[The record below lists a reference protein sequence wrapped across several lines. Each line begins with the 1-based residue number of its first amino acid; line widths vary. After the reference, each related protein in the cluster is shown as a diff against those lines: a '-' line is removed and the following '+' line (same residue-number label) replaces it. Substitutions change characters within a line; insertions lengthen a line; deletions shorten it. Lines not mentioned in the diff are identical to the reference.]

1 MSALPHAV
9 AAEHDRAV
17 EEFLTGQARM
27 VTPASLR
34 LIARRV
40 ADTLD
45 PDGTL
50 TEEADRV
57 RRRGL
62 DVQQRP
68 DGSATVR
75 GELDAVCAEALLSVL
90 DTLARPAPAADGQR
104 DPRTPAQRRHDGL
117 RDGLLTAL
125 RSGRLPECGGISTT
139 ILITTTAEDL
149 RTHTGL
155 ARTGHGALLPMRT
168 ITHQLLPDAQL
179 MPVTLSRDKNQ
190 NIRIAN
196 YGPAR
201 RSFTATQ
208 RLAMAARDGGC
219 SLPGCT
225 IPAAWCQAHHV
236 IAWADGGPT
245 TIDNGTLL
253 CGYHHR
259 EHPNL
264 GWTCTMTNGTPHWT
278 PPPWIDPNQQPTR
291 NTAHTLITDP
301 RDPLDQAAGR
311 TPDPELI
318 PC

>member
-1 MSALPHAV
+1 
-9 AAEHDRAV
+9 
-17 EEFLTGQARM
+17 
-27 VTPASLR
+27 LR

-50 TEEADRV
+50 ASDADRT
-57 RRRGL
+57 RRRQL
-62 DVQQRP
+62 DVHQRP

-75 GELDAVCAEALLSVL
+75 GELDAVCAEALLTVL

-139 ILITTTAEDL
+139 ILITTTAQEL
-149 RTHTGL
+149 RANQGL
-155 ARTGHGALLPMRT
+155 ARTGHGALQPMRT
-168 ITHQLLPDAQL
+168 VTEHLLPDAQL
-179 MPVTLSRDKNQ
+179 MPVMLSRDKSGNK
-190 NIRIAN
+190 RIEN

-201 RSFTATQ
+201 RSFTAAQ
-208 RLAMAARDGGC
+208 RLAMATRDSGC
-219 SLPGCT
+219 SFPGCT
-225 IPAAWCQAHHV
+225 IPAAWCQAHHI
-236 IAWADGGPT
+236 IAWAQGGPT

-259 EHPNL
+259 EHPTL

-278 PPPWIDPNQQPTR
+278 PPAWIDPNREPIR
-291 NTAHTLITDP
+291 NTAHNLMTEVGDP
-301 RDPLDQAAGR
+301 LGEQDMRDPLGQEDMRDLLDRAVGR
-311 TPDPELI
+311 ARDPDLV